1 VEHLSHFGL
10 AQDPFVNA
18 PRIEDWCALPSHVDA
33 QRRLARG
40 LAQGKALLSLVGDS
54 GSGKTTL
61 VRHLLEALDE
71 ARYEASLLVIV
82 PGEPARLLRRV
93 ARHLGV
99 EDEEAER
106 TETLRNVFDRLVDLD
121 ERGRRAV
128 VIVDGAEALTSSAD
142 LDDLR
147 ALLGFEHG
155 DAALLSFLLVGAP
168 SLDALLQSDAGLR
181 RRVEIRVRLA
191 GLDRREVG
199 DYVAHRLAREG
210 GKPTIF
216 AAGAVAGLHAASL
229 GLPRL
234 VNSLADNGLY
244 EAFLAGR
251 RQVSVDDVARAARDL
266 GLDADALDAP
276 AGEPLVAAPQPTPT
290 CVSGEASFSVDDF
303 PGDAASDVAP
313 GVVDAYDALADSDGL
328 DEADALDDVEAL
340 ELEPAHEAAEA
351 RSWEPFEDTAPSGE
365 VHAAVDMLDVQAE
378 TAPPALIEPDVLELS
393 QPADMEALELV
404 AMVEPAKPEEEV
416 DELFAQ
422 LIEDPR

>member
-1 VEHLSHFGL
+1 MEHLSHFGL

-18 PRIEDWCALPSHVDA
+18 PRVEDWCALPSHVDA

-61 VRHLLEALDE
+61 VRHLLESLDE
-71 ARYEASLLVIV
+71 GRYEASLLVIV

-99 EDEEAER
+99 EDEDAER

-128 VIVDGAEALTSSAD
+128 VIVDGAETLSGGPD

-155 DAALLSFLLVGAP
+155 DAALLSFVLVGGP

-191 GLDRREVG
+191 GLDRRETG
-199 DYVAHRLAREG
+199 DYVAHRIARAG
-210 GKPTIF
+210 GQATVF
-216 AAGAVAGLHAASL
+216 AASAVAGLHAASL

-234 VNSLADNGLY
+234 VNTLADNALY
-244 EAFLAGR
+244 EAFVAGH
-251 RQVSVDDVARAARDL
+251 RQVAAEDVARAARYLGLEPL
-266 GLDADALDAP
+266 GLDGA
-276 AGEPLVAAPQPTPT
+276 AGEAVAPSGSASPTS
-290 CVSGEASFSVDDF
+290 VHGEASYSVDDF
-303 PGDAASDVAP
+303 PGDAAPGAAP
-313 GVVDAYDALADSDGL
+313 GVVDAFEAL
-328 DEADALDDVEAL
+328 DEADALEVEPGVGADAGSA
-340 ELEPAHEAAEA
+340 EP
-351 RSWEPFEDTAPSGE
+351 WEPFEDTAPSGE
-365 VHAAVDMLDVQAE
+365 VRAAVDLIDPHAD
-378 TAPPALIEPDVLELS
+378 TAPQGILEPDVLELS
-393 QPADMEALELV
+393 QPVDTDGVELV
-404 AMVEPAKPEEEV
+404 AMAEPAKPEEEV

>member
-10 AQDPFVNA
+10 DQDPFVNA
-18 PRIEDWCALPSHVDA
+18 PRVEDWCALPSHVDA

-61 VRHLLEALDE
+61 VRHLLESLDE
-71 ARYEASLLVIV
+71 ARYEASLLVVV

-128 VIVDGAEALTSSAD
+128 VIVDGAECLSPGQD

-155 DAALLSFLLVGAP
+155 DAALLSFLLVGGP

-191 GLDRREVG
+191 GLDRRETG
-199 DYVAHRLAREG
+199 DYVAHRIARVG
-210 GKPTIF
+210 GQAAIF
-216 AAGAVAGLHAASL
+216 AASAVAGLHAASL

-234 VNSLADNGLY
+234 VNTLADNALY
-244 EAFLAGR
+244 EAFVAGH
-251 RQVSVDDVARAARDL
+251 RQVSADDVKRAARDL
-266 GLDADALDAP
+266 GLEAVPLEGP
-276 AGEPLVAAPQPTPT
+276 AGEALVAPPTATPT
-290 CVSGEASFSVDDF
+290 SVAGETSFSVDDF
-303 PGDAASDVAP
+303 PGDAATDAAP
-313 GVVDAYDALADSDGL
+313 GVVDAFDT
-328 DEADALDDVEAL
+328 LDDAESL
-340 ELEPAHEAAEA
+340 ELEPAHASVEAEP
-351 RSWEPFEDTAPSGE
+351 WEPFEDTAPSGE
-365 VHAAVDMLDVQAE
+365 VRAAVDMLDVNAD
-378 TAPPALIEPDVLELS
+378 TAPPAVLEPDVLELS
-393 QPADMEALELV
+393 QPVDADAVELV
-404 AMVEPAKPEEEV
+404 AMAEHAKPEEEV

>member
-10 AQDPFVNA
+10 DQDPFVNA
-18 PRIEDWCALPSHVDA
+18 PRVEDWCALPSHVDA

-61 VRHLLEALDE
+61 VRHLLESLDE
-71 ARYEASLLVIV
+71 ARYEASLLVVV

-128 VIVDGAEALTSSAD
+128 VIVDGAECLSPGQD

-155 DAALLSFLLVGAP
+155 DAALLSFLLVGGP

-191 GLDRREVG
+191 GLDRRETG
-199 DYVAHRLAREG
+199 DYVAHRIARVG
-210 GKPTIF
+210 GQAAIF
-216 AAGAVAGLHAASL
+216 AASAVAGLHAASL

-234 VNSLADNGLY
+234 VNTLADNALY
-244 EAFLAGR
+244 EAFVAGH
-251 RQVSVDDVARAARDL
+251 RQVSADDVKRAARDL
-266 GLDADALDAP
+266 GLEAVPLEGP
-276 AGEPLVAAPQPTPT
+276 AGEALVAQPTATPT
-290 CVSGEASFSVDDF
+290 SVAGETSFSVDDF
-303 PGDAASDVAP
+303 PGDAATDAAP
-313 GVVDAYDALADSDGL
+313 GVVDAFDT
-328 DEADALDDVEAL
+328 LDDAESL
-340 ELEPAHEAAEA
+340 ELEPAHASVEAEP
-351 RSWEPFEDTAPSGE
+351 WEPFEDTAPSGE
-365 VHAAVDMLDVQAE
+365 VRAAVDMLDVNAD
-378 TAPPALIEPDVLELS
+378 TAPPAVLEPDVLELS
-393 QPADMEALELV
+393 QPVDADAVELV
-404 AMVEPAKPEEEV
+404 AMAEHAKPEEEV

>member
-1 VEHLSHFGL
+1 VEHRSHFGL

-18 PRIEDWCALPSHVDA
+18 PRVEDWCALPAHVDA

-40 LAQGKALLSLVGDS
+40 LAQGKALLSLVGDA

-61 VRHLLEALDE
+61 VRHLLESLDE

-128 VIVDGAEALTSSAD
+128 VIVDGAETLSGGPD

-155 DAALLSFLLVGAP
+155 DAALLSFVLVGGPA
-168 SLDALLQSDAGLR
+168 LDALLQSDAGLR

-191 GLDRREVG
+191 GLDRRETG
-199 DYVAHRLAREG
+199 DYVAHRIARAG
-210 GKPTIF
+210 GQPTVF
-216 AAGAVAGLHAASL
+216 AASAIAGLHAASL

-234 VNSLADNGLY
+234 VNTLADNALY
-244 EAFLAGR
+244 EAFVAGH
-251 RQVSVDDVARAARDL
+251 RQVSIDDVARAARDL
-266 GLDADALDAP
+266 GLDPVAFDAAP
-276 AGEPLVAAPQPTPT
+276 AETDARLPLAVPARVHGE
-290 CVSGEASFSVDDF
+290 SSYSVDDF
-303 PGDAASDVAP
+303 PDDAAPGAAP
-313 GVVDAYDALADSDGL
+313 GVVDALAALDD
-328 DEADALDDVEAL
+328 ADALEVT
-340 ELEPAHEAAEA
+340 PASEGDAAEP
-351 RSWEPFEDTAPSGE
+351 WEPFEDTAPSGE
-365 VHAAVDMLDVQAE
+365 VRAAVDLIDPHAD
-378 TAPPALIEPDVLELS
+378 TAPQGILEPEPEVLELS
-393 QPADMEALELV
+393 QPVDGDGVELV
-404 AMVEPAKPEEEV
+404 AMEESAKPEEEV

>member
-1 VEHLSHFGL
+1 MEHLSHFGL
-10 AQDPFVNA
+10 DQDPFVNA
-18 PRIEDWCALPSHVDA
+18 PRVEDWCALPSHVDA

-61 VRHLLEALDE
+61 VRHLLESLDE
-71 ARYEASLLVIV
+71 ARYEASLLVVV

-128 VIVDGAEALTSSAD
+128 VIVDGAECLSPGQD

-155 DAALLSFLLVGAP
+155 DAALLSFLLVGGP

-191 GLDRREVG
+191 GLDRRETG
-199 DYVAHRLAREG
+199 DYVAHRIARVG
-210 GKPTIF
+210 GQAAIF
-216 AAGAVAGLHAASL
+216 AASAVAGLHAASL

-234 VNSLADNGLY
+234 VNTLADNALY
-244 EAFLAGR
+244 EAFVAGH
-251 RQVSVDDVARAARDL
+251 RQVSADDVKRAARDL
-266 GLDADALDAP
+266 GLEAVPLEGP
-276 AGEPLVAAPQPTPT
+276 AGEALVAPPTATPT
-290 CVSGEASFSVDDF
+290 SVAGETSFSVDDF
-303 PGDAASDVAP
+303 PGDAATDAAP
-313 GVVDAYDALADSDGL
+313 GVVDAFDT
-328 DEADALDDVEAL
+328 LDDAESL
-340 ELEPAHEAAEA
+340 ELEPAHASVEAEP
-351 RSWEPFEDTAPSGE
+351 WEPFEDTAPSGE
-365 VHAAVDMLDVQAE
+365 VRAAVDMLDVNAD
-378 TAPPALIEPDVLELS
+378 TAPPAVLEPDVLELS
-393 QPADMEALELV
+393 QPVDADAVELV
-404 AMVEPAKPEEEV
+404 AMAEHAKPEEEV